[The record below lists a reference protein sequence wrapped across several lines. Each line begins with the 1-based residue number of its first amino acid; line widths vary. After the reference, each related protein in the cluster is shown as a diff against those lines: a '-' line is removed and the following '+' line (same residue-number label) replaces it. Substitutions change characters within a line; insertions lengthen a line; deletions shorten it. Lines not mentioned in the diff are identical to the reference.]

1 MPQTERVLLVEA
13 DNISNQLLSFSL
25 QREGFYVTEA
35 LTGPDGL
42 RLAKEQ
48 PVDIIL
54 SEVLLPDMDGYEMCR
69 QLRANWNTRRIP
81 IVLVT
86 SLGGT
91 ENRIQGLLAGADDY
105 LMKPYDVRELMIR
118 LRRLISTYTNC
129 AQVNPI
135 TRLPGSQLIG
145 AYFQETCAGSD
156 KQPWALVRFD
166 INRLRAFNQ
175 IYGYEAGDGVI
186 EAVGGLLREVVH
198 KNSSDGFLGHE
209 GADDFV
215 ALVRPETAE
224 AVCKEAIRRFD
235 AEVSDYYPAEHRDNT
250 YHVLIDRAGRTEMV
264 PRLSLSIGVVT
275 SDLCED

>member
-25 QREGFYVTEA
+25 QREGFHVTEA
-35 LTGPDGL
+35 LSGPDGL

-54 SEVLLPDMDGYEMCR
+54 SEVLLPEMDGYEMCR

-129 AQVNPI
+129 AQVNPF
-135 TRLPGSQLIG
+135 TRLPGSQLIT
-145 AYFQETCAGSD
+145 AYFEETCTGTD
-156 KQPWALVRFD
+156 KRPWALLRAD
-166 INRLRAFNQ
+166 ISRLRAFNQ
-175 IYGYEAGDGVI
+175 IYGYEAGDRVI
-186 EAVGGLLREVVH
+186 QAVGSLLREIVH
-198 KNSSDGFLGHE
+198 TNSPEGFLGHE
-209 GADDFV
+209 G
-215 ALVRPETAE
+215 
-224 AVCKEAIRRFD
+224 
-235 AEVSDYYPAEHRDNT
+235 
-250 YHVLIDRAGRTEMV
+250 
-264 PRLSLSIGVVT
+264 
-275 SDLCED
+275 